1 MFSKLSYPYAGI
13 TRIRFMGMISA
24 FFVEVAFGNLFRH
37 PLIEIWCEG
46 NGFLVTGKILLKKH
60 FSLFLVVSFFTIF
73 AQLILKQ

>member
-46 NGFLVTGKILLKKH
+46 NVNSAPCKIKLKKINY
-60 FSLFLVVSFFTIF
+60 VD
-73 AQLILKQ
+73 AKMQ